1 MASIVSAGTTSAT
14 SLNLS
19 ADTTGILQLASNN
32 GTVALTVDTS
42 QNVGMGTTTPGARL
56 HVVTNVSSSYGGIIY
71 NNNATGQGLTIR
83 AGSTSSQDA
92 FNCQTYNGGISLFT
106 VQGGGNVGIGT
117 SSPATLTH
125 LLSASNT
132 QLRVETSNTGAVT
145 VSQYKNAAGD
155 VHQVGSE
162 TSAANAG
169 FTGSSAYDLCLYAG
183 GTRGISMGNN
193 SGAWLKLSST
203 GNVLVKATAA
213 PSGVT
218 ADTFFL
224 LTAGTA
230 TLGTANA
237 SGYIVYTKTIAQG
250 VATTLITPA
259 DIDKWAGVIFISY
272 VRDADQNRSGMMMV
286 RYAYN
291 RTYTTL
297 LDSSQNSGA
306 TFSVSGNNL
315 QVTLGGAGSYFCE
328 IQIWGGAGP

>member
-32 GTVALTVDTS
+32 GTVALTVSTG
-42 QNVGMGTTTPGARL
+42 QLIGVGTT
-56 HVVTNVSSSYGGIIY
+56 
-71 NNNATGQGLTIR
+71 
-83 AGSTSSQDA
+83 
-92 FNCQTYNGGISLFT
+92 
-106 VQGGGNVGIGT
+106 
-117 SSPATLTH
+117 SPATLTH

-132 QLRVETSNTGAVT
+132 QLRVETSNTGAVA
-145 VSQYKNAAGD
+145 VSQYKNAAGN

-183 GTRGISMGNN
+183 GTRGISMGND

-203 GNVLVKATAA
+203 GNVLVKATSA

-224 LTAGTA
+224 LTAGA
-230 TLGTANA
+230 STLGAANA
-237 SGYIVYTKTIAQG
+237 SGYIVYTKTIQQG

-297 LDSSQNSGA
+297 IDSSQNSGA
-306 TFSVSGNNL
+306 TFSVSANNL